1 MTHRLL
7 RRRRHAAFTLVELL
21 VVIAIIALLMAVIF
35 PLASSAI
42 AKGREV
48 SCLNH
53 VQNWG
58 KGVNILRANG
68 NASFPTEGIGSQGPI
83 LDEETAWF
91 NLLPP
96 LMGEVPLG
104 EYPKRGLPMPQPGR
118 KSVFFCDE
126 QKKADGKNLKPN
138 QAFMSYAQNLYIEDG
153 ARKPG
158 GPNFGR
164 LLRFTMIDD
173 PSDFAYLAETGDPAF
188 PNVDGR
194 FVGYRHGKAKEK
206 APAGVQGP
214 RSRGN
219 IAFLD
224 GHAAGF
230 AWQDIYVAARSI
242 NKTVMWDPAAPF
254 TKK

>member
-1 MTHRLL
+1 MPSRP
-7 RRRRHAAFTLVELL
+7 RRRRLAAFTLMELL
-21 VVIAIIALLMAVIF
+21 VVIAIIAVLMAVIF
-35 PLASSAI
+35 PLALSSI
-42 AKGREV
+42 AKGREIT
-48 SCLNH
+48 CLNNT
-53 VQNWG
+53 QNWG
-58 KGVNILRANG
+58 KAVSIHRANG
-68 NASFPTEGIGSQGPI
+68 NPSFPTEGIGSQGPV
-83 LDEETAWF
+83 LDEQTAWF
-91 NLLPP
+91 NSLPP

-104 EYPKRGLPMPQPGR
+104 EYTQRRLPFPQPGR

-138 QAFMSYAQNLYIEDG
+138 QPFMSYAQNLYIEDG
-153 ARKPG
+153 NRKPG
-158 GPNFGR
+158 GPNFGK

-194 FVGYRHGKAKEK
+194 FVGYRHGRAKGK

-214 RSRGN
+214 RSKGN

-230 AWQDIYVAARSI
+230 TWQETYVAARSI

-254 TKK
+254 VKK